1 MHFLGSFLQIFL
13 SILRSSYCN
22 RDVQVVWD
30 AEVGGDYFESVGFG
44 EDDSSG
50 FIACL
55 EPVSAGERIVLSD
68 SVYLEALYPAEATG
82 GGNDDSLV
90 LMLHIEGNEETKI
103 LFTGDIGFPSEEL
116 MVESGVDLDCDILKV
131 AHHGSKYSS
140 SREFID
146 ACSPSVAVISVGRSN
161 FYGHPSP
168 ETVERLENYGCE
180 VFRTDD
186 EGAVVMEY
194 Y

>member
-1 MHFLGSFLQIFL
+1 
-13 SILRSSYCN
+13 
-22 RDVQVVWD
+22 
-30 AEVGGDYFESVGFG
+30 
-44 EDDSSG
+44 
-50 FIACL
+50 
-55 EPVSAGERIVLSD
+55 
-68 SVYLEALYPAEATG
+68 
-82 GGNDDSLV
+82 
-90 LMLHIEGNEETKI
+90 
-103 LFTGDIGFPSEEL
+103 

-168 ETVERLENYGCE
+168 ETVERLENSGCE